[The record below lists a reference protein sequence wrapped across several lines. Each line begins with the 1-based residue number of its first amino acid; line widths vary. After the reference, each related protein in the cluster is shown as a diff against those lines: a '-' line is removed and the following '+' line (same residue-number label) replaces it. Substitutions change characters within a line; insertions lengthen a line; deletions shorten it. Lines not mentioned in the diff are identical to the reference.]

1 MSIVCYLIFNQS
13 KVLQYN
19 PSLEAS
25 SMHFDET
32 ELRAFFTLPF
42 PLTLR
47 KRGIE

>member
-1 MSIVCYLIFNQS
+1 MSIICYLIFNQS

-32 ELRAFFTLPF
+32 ELRAFFVAITLPF
-42 PLTLR
+42 PLSLSL
-47 KRGIE
+47 